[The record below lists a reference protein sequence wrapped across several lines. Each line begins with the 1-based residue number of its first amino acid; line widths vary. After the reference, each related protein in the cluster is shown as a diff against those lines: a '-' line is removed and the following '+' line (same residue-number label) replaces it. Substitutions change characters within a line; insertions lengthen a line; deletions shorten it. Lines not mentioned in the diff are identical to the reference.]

1 MVDLNWLF
9 VLLGL
14 GEKGAPISDNT
25 KAWHQILLL
34 TIVIGIWW
42 LLCHFADDREVNPNI
57 NEVDDELGEMEHP
70 NDELDHF
77 FDEDDHRAAVVVG
90 DEARGR
96 HGGCSI
102 CGDFSTTRCARC
114 KAARYCSGK
123 CQIIHWR
130 LGHKYECSESGTAAD
145 EARPTHDHGTS
156 KLVEKSEMESTS
168 NGSNVDDGV
177 EWNPESHV
185 GEEVSSGNDVNK
197 FHGCEICGS
206 PSTTRCSRCKAVKYC
221 SVKCLIMDWKWHKD
235 HCIARDVDSAPIERS
250 RRDVGFLKNSYE
262 EEESIRSSYPLSLE
276 FHPEESTSFK
286 SPIEVSQDP
295 TNKVLYLE
303 DEVAKSRNE
312 ILLLQS
318 ELDEWKNRANF
329 AREKFQSLK
338 RESNY
343 QLLVLKNEKESI
355 AEAETRARNVIHS
368 LHKKLNH
375 LQNVVQESIAEKR
388 KLEED
393 IQSLESECADLKKQL
408 QEEHKHAQRLTMESD
423 KSREAAKIAMREVEA
438 VRQELQEEREHAQ
451 RLKENFHRDVI
462 FSESRAT
469 FAEAK
474 LSDLYRKIRMSDYKV
489 CSICLSNDRDLAFGC
504 GHMTCRDC
512 GSKLSKCPICREQ
525 ITNHIKLFTG

>member
-1 MVDLNWLF
+1 M
-9 VLLGL
+9 
-14 GEKGAPISDNT
+14 
-25 KAWHQILLL
+25 Q
-34 TIVIGIWW
+34 
-42 LLCHFADDREVNPNI
+42 
-57 NEVDDELGEMEHP
+57 
-70 NDELDHF
+70 
-77 FDEDDHRAAVVVG
+77 
-90 DEARGR
+90 
-96 HGGCSI
+96 
-102 CGDFSTTRCARC
+102 
-114 KAARYCSGK
+114 
-123 CQIIHWR
+123 
-130 LGHKYECSESGTAAD
+130 
-145 EARPTHDHGTS
+145 
-156 KLVEKSEMESTS
+156 
-168 NGSNVDDGV
+168 
-177 EWNPESHV
+177 
-185 GEEVSSGNDVNK
+185 
-197 FHGCEICGS
+197 
-206 PSTTRCSRCKAVKYC
+206 
-221 SVKCLIMDWKWHKD
+221 
-235 HCIARDVDSAPIERS
+235 
-250 RRDVGFLKNSYE
+250 VGFLKNSYE

>member
-1 MVDLNWLF
+1 MNVLNQ
-9 VLLGL
+9 GL
-14 GEKGAPISDNT
+14 QQMKRDQLMI
-25 KAWHQILLL
+25 
-34 TIVIGIWW
+34 
-42 LLCHFADDREVNPNI
+42 
-57 NEVDDELGEMEHP
+57 MEP
-70 NDELDHF
+70 PSLS
-77 FDEDDHRAAVVVG
+77 RS
-90 DEARGR
+90 R
-96 HGGCSI
+96 
-102 CGDFSTTRCARC
+102 
-114 KAARYCSGK
+114 K
-123 CQIIHWR
+123 WR
-130 LGHKYECSESGTAAD
+130 VPLMG
-145 EARPTHDHGTS
+145 PM
-156 KLVEKSEMESTS
+156 LMM
-168 NGSNVDDGV
+168 
-177 EWNPESHV
+177 EWNGIQNLMWERKYPVAMMLTNSMV
-185 GEEVSSGNDVNK
+185 
-197 FHGCEICGS
+197 
-206 PSTTRCSRCKAVKYC
+206 VKYVVAQVPQDVHDAKP
-221 SVKCLIMDWKWHKD
+221 SNTVKCLIMDWKWHKD